1 MSHTAIKD
9 KVMIDGR
16 DPQADS
22 TPMWRLGNEYHRRE
36 RRPRDH
42 RHPCRVK
49 QRLSAHEE
57 TSAGKERRGAC
68 KDRRSHDDTVHRKH
82 QKHHHRQWKRVCL
95 PQAHRTTSQNK
106 GLFRTPCSSSSRYN
120 CERLSALPPVQRAR
134 SSSIKDILYVM
145 NVMGKGAYTGN
156 YGLNTGNISF
166 EACVASWKI
175 RTVVGTKSPGLQR

>member
-1 MSHTAIKD
+1 
-9 KVMIDGR
+9 MIDGR
-16 DPQADS
+16 DPQAYS
-22 TPMWRLGNEYHRRE
+22 TPMQRLGNEYHRRE

-42 RHPCRVK
+42 RYPRRGK
-49 QRLSAHEE
+49 QRQSAHEE
-57 TSAGKERRGAC
+57 TAVGKERQGAC
-68 KDRRSHDDTVHRKH
+68 KDRRSHDDTVHRK
-82 QKHHHRQWKRVCL
+82 QSKASPPTMEARL
-95 PQAHRTTSQNK
+95 PATGSSHK

-145 NVMGKGAYTGN
+145 NVMGKGAYMGN

-175 RTVVGTKSPGLQR
+175 HTVVGTKSPGLQR

>member
-1 MSHTAIKD
+1 MRKL
-9 KVMIDGR
+9 
-16 DPQADS
+16 PQGKNVKALVRTVVAMM
-22 TPMWRLGNEYHRRE
+22 TPSIGNN
-36 RRPRDH
+36 
-42 RHPCRVK
+42 
-49 QRLSAHEE
+49 
-57 TSAGKERRGAC
+57 
-68 KDRRSHDDTVHRKH
+68 

-145 NVMGKGAYTGN
+145 NVMSKGAYTGN

-166 EACVASWKI
+166 EACAASWKI